1 MNLSTV
7 VDTPIFM
14 SGLSLSLHNRNSIFR
29 HVGVNTNT
37 VAAKF
42 EHWNRKMAKRRE
54 KMKKEWKHRKWKRLR
69 AKSIFNLHAIIF
81 LSFIA
86 LSITLIVYLYSRAS
100 KSTPKSELKASE
112 HLVQWNTSL
121 FGITMRVRVI
131 DIRWHGRGI
140 AFRCSHTN
148 PESDASEY
156 RFFFLCSAKERSSLT
171 IYPHAASQDASIII
185 IIETNWMMESSSS
198 EIGGEQKKRRNND
211 RNGKHDLFAY
221 LLVRILILLWHLPK
235 PKHTIIKW

>member
-121 FGITMRVRVI
+121 FGITMRLRVI

-148 PESDASEY
+148 PESYASEY
-156 RFFFLCSAKERSSLT
+156 RFFSVLGEGTFFSDYLSACSISRCINYYHRNELNDGILFFR
-171 IYPHAASQDASIII
+171 
-185 IIETNWMMESSSS
+185 NWRRT
-198 EIGGEQKKRRNND
+198 KK
-211 RNGKHDLFAY
+211 K
-221 LLVRILILLWHLPK
+221 K
-235 PKHTIIKW
+235 K